1 MISKH
6 FKVDR
11 KEYRQNIAF
20 GAVSSAKD
28 LFWELF

>member
-11 KEYRQNIAF
+11 KEYRENIAL
-20 GAVSSAKD
+20 GAVSSAKE
-28 LFWELF
+28 LSWELF